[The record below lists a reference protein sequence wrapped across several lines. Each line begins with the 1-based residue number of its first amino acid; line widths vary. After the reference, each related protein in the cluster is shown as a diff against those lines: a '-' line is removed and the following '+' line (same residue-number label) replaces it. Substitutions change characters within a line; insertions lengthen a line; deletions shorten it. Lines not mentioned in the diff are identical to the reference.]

1 MWILNLKKKY
11 QPGGADRSRAD
22 SDLDDVG
29 SGEDE
34 SFDHVAG
41 HNISGLKLKM
51 KL

>member
-1 MWILNLKKKY
+1 MYW
-11 QPGGADRSRAD
+11 PGGADGSRAD

-34 SFDHVAG
+34 SFNHIAG
-41 HNISGLKLKM
+41 NDISGLKIKNK